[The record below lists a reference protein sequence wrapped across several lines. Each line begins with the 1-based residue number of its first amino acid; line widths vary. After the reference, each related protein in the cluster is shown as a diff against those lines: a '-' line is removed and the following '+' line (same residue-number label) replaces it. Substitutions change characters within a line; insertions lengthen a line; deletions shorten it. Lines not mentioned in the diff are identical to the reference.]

1 MERLNNCNVLVVWR
15 GIELSVDVNSNS
27 NVKEFG
33 QKLQE
38 LTHVKPDTMRFFVPQ
53 TNSKGSRMLSPFS
66 DAHSMLSLQ
75 EAAILQGKPIR
86 MMGVL
91 KDEIDEVSQNSKNDL
106 RIIGFDE
113 EEKRLK
119 QRATYRPQSSLK
131 LPQGNYIFCEF
142 RTLQIPGIQLTPPPS
157 EALKRMH
164 MLACDPGIIAIMNK
178 HRWRVGLMTEM
189 APEGYV
195 GISPECILG
204 FNKNHGEEISLRLR
218 TDDLKGFRKYE
229 SIKKTLLHELAHMVY
244 SEHDSN
250 FFALNKQL
258 NEEAASLDWTK
269 STSHT
274 LNGRKYTDNYEEDVY
289 INASRESLGHKLGGA
304 MNSFASV
311 RASSVAAAYDRL
323 VNVSAKEPF
332 LVDNK
337 SVGNQVSFDSEP
349 DPDDMVASL
358 GNASILEMVKDIKAS
373 SSKSYTVVHDEP
385 DYDDSLNNE
394 NVLEPDPDD
403 APTIRV
409 LTTESQ
415 TVPVDIVATENE
427 HDPGNNLSVDDAKT
441 IMRHD
446 TAGIVSNK
454 LDTQRQGNLEPGPD
468 ESTSSRIILD
478 VQMEEINLTK
488 LHGEPDPDESTK
500 DMLSEAQERFRQS
513 TETSPIADNSMQVD
527 DAYDLDNQDVQRIE
541 EPAAVFCSR
550 FQKAIDILKSEATP
564 SQAATALQTLF
575 KIVRNVIEHPGEIK
589 FRRLRK
595 ANPQFQRN
603 VANYKA
609 AMEVLALVGFCED
622 VIADEIGMVE
632 TFLVLKRNDPGL
644 LWLAK
649 SSLELSMA

>member
-1 MERLNNCNVLVVWR
+1 MEKLNNCNVLVVWR
-15 GIELSVDVNSNS
+15 GMELSVDVNSNS

-53 TNSKGSRMLSPFS
+53 TNNKGSRMLSPFS

-75 EAAILQGKPIR
+75 EGAILQGKPIR

-91 KDEIDEVSQNSKNDL
+91 KDEIDDVSQNSKNDL
-106 RIIGFDE
+106 RIVGFDE

-131 LPQGNYIFCEF
+131 LPQGSYIFCEF

-164 MLACDPGIIAIMNK
+164 MLACDRGIIAIMNK
-178 HRWRVGLMTEM
+178 HRWRVGIMTEM

-244 SEHDSN
+244 SEHDSK

-258 NEEAASLDWTK
+258 NEEAANLDWTK

-274 LNGRKYTDNYEEDVY
+274 LSGRIYTDNYEEDAY
-289 INASRESLGHKLGGA
+289 INASRESIGQKLGGA

-311 RASSVAAAYDRL
+311 RASSVAAAYNRL
-323 VNVSAKEPF
+323 VNVSAKEP
-332 LVDNK
+332 LLDDNK
-337 SVGNQVSFDSEP
+337 FVGNQVSFDSEP
-349 DPDDMVASL
+349 DPDDMVTSF
-358 GNASILEMVKDIKAS
+358 GNASILEMVKNTKAS
-373 SSKSYTVVHDEP
+373 SSKSYTAVHDEP
-385 DYDDSLNNE
+385 DHDDSLNNE

-403 APTIRV
+403 APTISV
-409 LTTESQ
+409 LTNESK
-415 TVPVDIVATENE
+415 TVPVDIAATENE
-427 HDPGNNLSVDDAKT
+427 HNPDNNLSVDAVKT

-446 TAGIVSNK
+446 TGIVSSK
-454 LDTQRQGNLEPGPD
+454 LDTQQQRNLELGPD
-468 ESTSSRIILD
+468 ELTSSRIILD
-478 VQMEEINLTK
+478 VQMEELNLTK

-500 DMLSEAQERFRQS
+500 DMLSEAQERFQQS
-513 TETSPIADNSMQVD
+513 SETSPVADDSMKVD
-527 DAYDLDNQDVQRIE
+527 DAYGFDSQEVQRIE
-541 EPAAVFCSR
+541 EPAAIFCSR
-550 FQKAIDILKSEATP
+550 LQKVIDILKSEAAP

-575 KIVRNVIEHPGEIK
+575 KIIRNVIEHPGEIK

-609 AMEVLALVGFCED
+609 AMEILALVGFCED
-622 VIADEIGMVE
+622 VISDEIGMVE

-649 SSLELSMA
+649 SSLELSIA